1 MTEITDTKTLIE
13 IGDRLRVIREK
24 QGLSQEEASKACKI
38 SVTYFAEVER
48 GERNLGVTKVKSI
61 CKGLNITSKQLLGF

>member
-1 MTEITDTKTLIE
+1 MTIITDAKTLKE
-13 IGDRLRVIREK
+13 IGKRLKEIRERK
-24 QGLSQEEASKACKI
+24 NLSQEEASKACKI

-61 CKGLNITSKQLLGF
+61 CKGLNITSSQLLAF